1 MQVNLKEALGLK
13 HPLIVAP
20 LAGGPTTPDL
30 VAASCNAG
38 ALGSLGGAYSS
49 PEAIL
54 KDALAVRS
62 MCKGKFAINLFAPAP
77 IPPLDPE
84 RLKQAIEAT
93 AGYRRE
99 LQLPTPKLEPPY
111 EENFDRQLEAVIEA
125 RPAVLSY
132 VFGTLAPHYMRRV
145 KNEGILLIGGA
156 TTLEEARII
165 EDSGADA
172 VVLQGFE
179 AGGHRA
185 LLSATAIDQEIELFD
200 LLKRCRGKLKIPM
213 IAAGGLMNKID
224 IERALNAGA
233 QMVQLGT
240 AFLNV
245 KEAGTNKAYRD
256 ALRGSRVTKTTRAFS
271 GRLARGIKNRFMIEI
286 ENRPESILPFPLQ
299 NKFTRDLRKKSGELN
314 NPDFLSLWAGTGAG
328 EPFNGT
334 AAELISVLFK

>member
-20 LAGGPTTPDL
+20 LAGGPTTPEL
-30 VAASCNAG
+30 VAASCHAG
-38 ALGSLGGAYSS
+38 ALGSLGSAYSS

-77 IPPLDPE
+77 TPPADPV
-84 RLKQAIEAT
+84 RVKMAIEAT
-93 AGYRRE
+93 AVYRRE
-99 LQLPTPKLEPPY
+99 FQLPTPKLEPPY
-111 EENFDRQLEAVIEA
+111 EENFERQLEAVIEA

-145 KNEGILLIGGA
+145 RNAGILLIGGA
-156 TTLEEARII
+156 TTLEEAKLI
-165 EDSGADA
+165 EESGADA

-185 LLSATAIDQEIELFD
+185 LLSATAIDQEIGLLD
-200 LLKRCRGKLKIPM
+200 LLNHCRGKLKIPM
-213 IAAGGLMNKID
+213 IAAGGLMNKMD
-224 IERALNAGA
+224 IERALHSGA
-233 QMVQLGT
+233 QLVQLGS

-245 KEAGTNKAYRD
+245 KEAGTSKAYRE
-256 ALRGSRVTKTTRAFS
+256 ALRGPRYTKTTRAFS
-271 GRLARGIKNRFMIEI
+271 GRLARGIKNRFMIEM
-286 ENRPESILPFPLQ
+286 ENQPDAILPFPLQ
-299 NKFTRDLRKKSGELN
+299 NQFTRDLRRKSAELN
-314 NPDFLSLWAGTGAG
+314 DPDFLSLWAGTGAG

-334 AAELISVLFK
+334 AAELISFLFN